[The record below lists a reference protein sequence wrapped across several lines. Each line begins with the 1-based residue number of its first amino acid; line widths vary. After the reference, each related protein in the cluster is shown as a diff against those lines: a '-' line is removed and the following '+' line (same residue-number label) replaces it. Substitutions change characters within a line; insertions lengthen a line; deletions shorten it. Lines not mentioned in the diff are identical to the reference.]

1 MIFTSHLFVVPLF
14 LSGGC
19 EESRGRGFV
28 RFSSLRQTR
37 LVGAQ
42 HEPCVYTRTNAYRVR
57 IRTLFRWWMS
67 HRLPN
72 IPTSLDRR
80 RVMFPPHL
88 WPTSRGKISRRTEN
102 WHRFFCLVFSILF
115 FIFLYISSHI
125 LFRAIHLFSRA
136 PGDGDRPAPHWSF
149 AVDGVRLALLLS
161 LSRCFWRCKDVFL
174 LSSFQKISAMLSRDG
189 SIQLCSLVVLSAF
202 TRDPARCLRVF
213 ILAPEFGHCQ
223 CTTDGAPMFSDMCF
237 DSGASVHDRS
247 RRLFPRHSLA
257 RVCPTDQL
265 SSYNTM
271 YCRRLALSVSRP
283 FSFCFVLRRRSARRG
298 GGDNEND
305 DSSSSPSGHI

>member
-1 MIFTSHLFVVPLF
+1 MGIGPRRIDLSRLTAYDLLSFSLSLAVFDGAKTSSFCLLFKRYRPCCHVTEASSSVHSSSCLLSPETQQDVCVFLF
-14 LSGGC
+14 L
-19 EESRGRGFV
+19 
-28 RFSSLRQTR
+28 
-37 LVGAQ
+37 
-42 HEPCVYTRTNAYRVR
+42 
-57 IRTLFRWWMS
+57 
-67 HRLPN
+67 
-72 IPTSLDRR
+72 
-80 RVMFPPHL
+80 
-88 WPTSRGKISRRTEN
+88 K
-102 WHRFFCLVFSILF
+102 
-115 FIFLYISSHI
+115 
-125 LFRAIHLFSRA
+125 
-136 PGDGDRPAPHWSF
+136 
-149 AVDGVRLALLLS
+149 
-161 LSRCFWRCKDVFL
+161 
-174 LSSFQKISAMLSRDG
+174 
-189 SIQLCSLVVLSAF
+189 
-202 TRDPARCLRVF
+202 
-213 ILAPEFGHCQ
+213 LAPEFGHCQ